1 MIDVFQYIL
10 TSAQSFG
17 SQDYYNKSLMAILGL
32 AGVLFCKMSRHRQNG
47 LLSFVL
53 KKILT
58 WVPKEAT
65 GDVKAITGKRLQV
78 YYHFFH
84 TLFCYFL
91 FLSARVLFSLPGY
104 PRNHFST
111 SAKPD

>member
-17 SQDYYNKSLMAILGL
+17 SQDYYNKTLMAILGL
-32 AGVLFCKMSRHRQNG
+32 AGVLFCKISRHRQNG

-58 WVPKEAT
+58 WLPKEAT

-84 TLFCYFL
+84 TLFVTFCF
-91 FLSARVLFSLPGY
+91 FQPECCFPARLSS
-104 PRNHFST
+104 
-111 SAKPD
+111 KPFQHIG